1 MAITIR
7 KASRKQALLRLG
19 LSGPSGSGKTMS
31 ALKMAR
37 GVSPEGTIVMIDTER
52 GSGDLYSDLY
62 DYDIITLEPPFK
74 PEKYIEAIKAAEIHI
89 LEQGKGGVVIVD
101 SLSHA
106 WSEEGGILD
115 QADKLQKSNKNKFTV
130 WKDLTPQHRRLVNAL
145 LDCKFHL
152 IATVRAKQAYAME
165 QNEKGQNTVRKMGL
179 APVQREGMEYE
190 FTIFFD
196 IDQGHNATASKDRT
210 SMFKDEV
217 FTIDEDTGKRV
228 LDWLESGEEVKEDP
242 MAEKKKI
249 FQNLK
254 RLGFAL
260 GKDEKAGQEAR
271 TIVEVL
277 TDEDIRE
284 ESRYAVI
291 VAKLEA
297 HSDPVKAQNTVKKFK
312 DAAAEKEA
320 DEQKAPE
327 EDLPE
332 IE

>member
-1 MAITIR
+1 MSIEIR

-52 GSGDLYSDLY
+52 GSGDLYSHLY
-62 DYDIITLEPPFK
+62 DYDIITLTPPFK

-89 LEQGKGGVVIVD
+89 LEQGKGGVIIVD

-115 QADKLQKSNKNKFTV
+115 QADKLQKNNKNKFTV
-130 WKDLTPQHRRLVNAL
+130 WKDLTPQHRKLVNSL

-152 IATVRAKQAYAME
+152 IATTRAKQSYAIE
-165 QNEKGQNTVRKMGL
+165 QDDTGKNTVRKMGL

-196 IDQGHNATASKDRT
+196 IDQAHNATASKDRT
-210 SMFKDEV
+210 GMFNDEV
-217 FTIDEDTGKRV
+217 FTIDESTGKRV
-228 LDWLESGEEVKEDP
+228 LEWLMTGEEVKEDP
-242 MAEKKKI
+242 MQEKKKI
-249 FQNLK
+249 FHNIK
-254 RLGFAL
+254 RLGFNLAASP
-260 GKDEKAGQEAR
+260 DAGEEAR
-271 TIVEVL
+271 NIVEIL
-277 TDEDIRE
+277 TDEDLRD

-297 HSDPVKAQNTVKKFK
+297 HSDPAKAQKTVQQFNDLKKKK
-312 DAAAEKEA
+312 DG
-320 DEQKAPE
+320 DSQE
-327 EDLPE
+327 EDLPA